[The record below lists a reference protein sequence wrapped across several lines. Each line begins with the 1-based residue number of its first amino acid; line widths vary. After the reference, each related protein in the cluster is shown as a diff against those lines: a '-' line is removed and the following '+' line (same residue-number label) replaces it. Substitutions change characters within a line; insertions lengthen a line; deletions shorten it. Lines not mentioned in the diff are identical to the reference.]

1 MTQRRWLAAALLAIL
16 TLGSLSVTL
25 GNAWYVRSASYRESC
40 AASLSETLGL
50 PSEIGRVVPR
60 SRMAREFE
68 DIVVWLPGRRDEA
81 HTCRHAVLRYTG
93 SKEDP
98 DEYELDLT
106 GGSSEISTRTWLRSD
121 YRSVIESGLRP
132 GFTECGPR
140 RVHFGD
146 MRLIFDRNEFRAT
159 LSGAG
164 GTIEFDDPQH
174 GRASVVCTNLNGHT
188 PREPVLLT
196 AAFSPR
202 ETGIRVDKLELTV
215 PDLPLAIAGLRDLVG
230 LDVRSGTFHGRL
242 GYSEPNGEKHVELSG
257 HCFDVELRE
266 FTGGLVPTGWR
277 GTCPEIEMQE
287 LRVENRVPTR
297 LRFRGRLSDVHLG
310 DILATWGLRD
320 TTGVLALSVGAAD
333 FSQNGIDRFVASGT
347 CIDLDLEK
355 LSKAIGLG
363 AMSGVLR
370 VQIADL
376 TIEDNR
382 LKSLDATLTVADA
395 DDPPNWVEG
404 VLLREIARRALK
416 FDLPPI
422 VPPRLE
428 YTRLGVRLEVQDEEL
443 HVFGTHGEKE
453 RAILTARLLGNEI
466 ALINEPHNAFDLTP
480 FFDDLRARARAAIEA
495 RLARPADDAGSRT
508 DPRE

>member
-1 MTQRRWLAAALLAIL
+1 MTQRRWLAAGLLAVL

-25 GNAWYVRSASYRESC
+25 GSAWYVRSASYRESC
-40 AASLSETLGL
+40 AAALSKTLGL

-60 SRMAREFE
+60 SRLAREFQ

-81 HTCRHAVLRYTG
+81 HTCHRALLRYTG
-93 SKEDP
+93 SQERP
-98 DEYELDLT
+98 DEYELDLS

-132 GFTECGPR
+132 GFTEDGPR

-146 MRLIFDRNEFRAT
+146 MRLVFDRDEFHVT

-174 GRASVVCTNLNGHT
+174 GRASVVCTNLNGHA

-196 AAFSPR
+196 ATFSPR
-202 ETGIRVDKLELTV
+202 QTGIRVDKLELTV

-242 GYSEPNGEKHVELSG
+242 GYSEPDGERHVELSG

-297 LRFRGRLSDVHLG
+297 LRFRGRLSDVQLG
-310 DILATWGLRD
+310 DILTTWGLVD
-320 TTGVLALSVGAAD
+320 TTGVLALSVGEAD
-333 FSQNGIDRFVASGT
+333 FSPTGIDRFVASGT
-347 CIDLDLEK
+347 CIELDLEK

-404 VLLREIARRALK
+404 ALLREIARRVLK

-422 VPPRLE
+422 IPARLE
-428 YTRLGVRLEVQDEEL
+428 YTKLGVRLEVQDEEL
-443 HVFGTHGEKE
+443 RVFGTHGEKE
-453 RAILTARLLGNEI
+453 RTILTARLFGKEL
-466 ALINEPHNAFDLTP
+466 ALITEPHNAFDLSP
-480 FFDDLRARARAAIEA
+480 AFDDLRARVRAAIEA
-495 RLARPADDAGSRT
+495 RLARPAAGT
-508 DPRE
+508 APRAEPKE